1 MDKLIC
7 KQKHFTDNEPYCPA
21 CGKEMSPL
29 YLKTNNIKVGSL
41 SWQPIYCRNCKEIYI
56 KNGIWF
62 GVQKYYDSEL
72 EVEMIE

>member
-7 KQKHFTDNEPYCPA
+7 KPAHFTDNEPYCPA